1 MILSFLLFRRCRP
14 ISGDNDTTPIRIENY
29 SNENIQPT
37 DQTEMYTGLDVKK
50 DGSVYQTLAGESD
63 AIYSNTNL

>member
-1 MILSFLLFRRCRP
+1 MP
-14 ISGDNDTTPIRIENY
+14 IY
-29 SNENIQPT
+29 SNENIQHT
-37 DQTEMYTGLDVKK
+37 DQTEMYTGLDVKE